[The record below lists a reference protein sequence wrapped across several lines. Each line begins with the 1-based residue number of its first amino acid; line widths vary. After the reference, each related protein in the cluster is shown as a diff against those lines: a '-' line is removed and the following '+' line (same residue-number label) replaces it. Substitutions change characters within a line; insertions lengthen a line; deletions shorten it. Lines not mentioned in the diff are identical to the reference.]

1 MKTIEY
7 GFAKSLFGE
16 LIVARTT
23 AGICNLQFVT
33 TTPQAALDEL
43 YLCWGHD
50 ACIIENH
57 EMACNVVQS
66 MFEKRPYNISLD
78 LCGTAFQLKV
88 WKALQQIP
96 FGKTVSYSEVAHAIG
111 QPTAIRAVASAIARN
126 PIAVVIPCHRVVHSN
141 GSLGQYR
148 WGAQLKKRLIQWE
161 HDALTT
167 EKNHA
172 AQTLL

>member
-1 MKTIEY
+1 
-7 GFAKSLFGE
+7 
-16 LIVARTT
+16 
-23 AGICNLQFVT
+23 
-33 TTPQAALDEL
+33 
-43 YLCWGHD
+43 
-50 ACIIENH
+50 
-57 EMACNVVQS
+57 MACNVVQS

-111 QPTAIRAVASAIARN
+111 QSTAIRAVASAIARN
-126 PIAVVIPCHRVVHSN
+126 PVAIVIPCHRVVHSN
-141 GSLGQYR
+141 GCLGQYR
-148 WGAQLKKRLIQWE
+148 WGAQLKKHLIQWE
-161 HDALTT
+161 HDVLTT

>member
-1 MKTIEY
+1 MKIIEY
-7 GFAKSLFGE
+7 GFTKSLFGE

-66 MFEKRPYNISLD
+66 MFEKQQSNISLD

-141 GSLGQYR
+141 GNTGQYH

-161 HDALTT
+161 HGVLATAKSHTAYD
-167 EKNHA
+167 
-172 AQTLL
+172 LL

>member
-7 GFAKSLFGE
+7 GFAESRFGE

-33 TTPQAALDEL
+33 TTLQAALDEL

-50 ACIIENH
+50 ACITENH
-57 EMACNVVQS
+57 EMARDVVQS
-66 MFEKRPYNISLD
+66 IFEKQQSNISLD

-96 FGKTVSYSEVAHAIG
+96 FGKTVSYCDVAHTIG

-126 PIAVVIPCHRVVHSN
+126 PVAIVIPCHRVVHSN
-141 GSLGQYR
+141 GSTGQYH

-161 HDALTT
+161 HDALATA
-167 EKNHA
+167 KNHTA
-172 AQTLL
+172 HDLL

>member
-7 GFAKSLFGE
+7 GFAESRFGE

-33 TTPQAALDEL
+33 TTPQAALNEL
-43 YLCWGHD
+43 YLYWGHD
-50 ACIIENH
+50 ACITENH
-57 EMACNVVQS
+57 EMACNVVRN
-66 MFEKRPYNISLD
+66 MFEKQLSNISLD
-78 LCGTAFQLKV
+78 LCGTAFQQKV
-88 WKALQQIP
+88 WEALRQIP
-96 FGKTVSYSEVAHAIG
+96 FGKTVSYRDVAHTIG

-141 GSLGQYR
+141 GSLGQYH

-161 HDALTT
+161 HDVLTT

-172 AQTLL
+172 GQTLL

>member
-7 GFAKSLFGE
+7 GFAESRFGGI
-16 LIVARTT
+16 IVARTT

-50 ACIIENH
+50 VCIKPNN
-57 EMACNVVQS
+57 EMARKIAQK
-66 MFEKRPYNISLD
+66 MFEERQYDIDLD
-78 LCGTAFQLKV
+78 LCGTAFQQKV
-88 WKALQQIP
+88 WEALRQIP

-126 PIAVVIPCHRVVHSN
+126 PVAIVIPCHRVVHSN

>member
-1 MKTIEY
+1 
-7 GFAKSLFGE
+7 
-16 LIVARTT
+16 
-23 AGICNLQFVT
+23 
-33 TTPQAALDEL
+33 
-43 YLCWGHD
+43 
-50 ACIIENH
+50 
-57 EMACNVVQS
+57 MACNVVQS
-66 MFEKRPYNISLD
+66 MFEKQQSNLSLD
-78 LCGTAFQLKV
+78 LCGTAFQQKG
-88 WKALQQIP
+88 WKALLQIP
-96 FGKTVSYSEVAHAIG
+96 FGKTVSYSKVAHTIG

-126 PIAVVIPCHRVVHSN
+126 PVAIIIPCHRVVNSN